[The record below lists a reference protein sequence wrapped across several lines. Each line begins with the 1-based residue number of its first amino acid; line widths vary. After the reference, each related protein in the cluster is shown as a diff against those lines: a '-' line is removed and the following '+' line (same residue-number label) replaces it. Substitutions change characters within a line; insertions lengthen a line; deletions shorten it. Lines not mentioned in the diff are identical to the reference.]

1 MGKERNPEIATEIV
15 RKEPNMKSL
24 FEQMGGTYREV
35 DGIFYPNLALPEPD
49 PRPIGKW
56 GRLHETY
63 LKEHKPGTYITLLT
77 TCKLDSYLADLN
89 EQAVEMLD
97 HMIEQMTK
105 AEGVTEDLKAKSPM
119 DWVGHMNNIRSRA
132 EEVIL
137 ADLIYV

>member
-1 MGKERNPEIATEIV
+1 
-15 RKEPNMKSL
+15 MKSM
-24 FEQMGGTYREV
+24 FEQLGGTYTEV
-35 DGIFYPNLALPEPD
+35 DGIFYPNLTLPEPD

-63 LKEHKPGTYITLLT
+63 LKEHKPFRYTHLLT
-77 TCKLDSYLADLN
+77 TCKLDSYLADIN
-89 EQAVEMLD
+89 EQAVEMMDRML
-97 HMIEQMTK
+97 EQMAK

-119 DWVGHMNNIRSRA
+119 DWVGRMNSIRSRA

>member
-1 MGKERNPEIATEIV
+1 
-15 RKEPNMKSL
+15 MKSL
-24 FEQMGGTYREV
+24 FEQMGGTYTEV

-63 LKEHKPGTYITLLT
+63 LKEHKPFLYTNLLT
-77 TCKLDSYLADLN
+77 TCKLDSYLADID
-89 EQAVEMLD
+89 EQAREMLD
-97 HMIEQMTK
+97 RMIEQMAK
-105 AEGVTEDLKAKSPM
+105 AEGVTEELKAKAPM

>member
-1 MGKERNPEIATEIV
+1 
-15 RKEPNMKSL
+15 MKSL
-24 FEQMGGTYREV
+24 FEQMGGTYTEV

-97 HMIEQMTK
+97 HMIEHMTK

-119 DWVGHMNNIRSRA
+119 DWVGRMNSIRSRA

>member
-1 MGKERNPEIATEIV
+1 
-15 RKEPNMKSL
+15 MKSL
-24 FEQMGGTYREV
+24 FEQMGGTYTEV

-63 LKEHKPGTYITLLT
+63 LKEHKHFLYTNLLT
-77 TCKLDSYLADLN
+77 TCDLDSHLADIDG
-89 EQAVEMLD
+89 QAREMLD
-97 HMIEQMTK
+97 RMIDQMAK
-105 AEGVTEDLKAKSPM
+105 AEDITEELKAKSPM
-119 DWVGHMNNIRSRA
+119 DWVGRMNSIRSRA